1 MTLWWEGSDDMAG
14 TWWQRIG
21 QGEAEWKKPL
31 KFPSWVTLGWRA
43 FVWARESMGRAAPL
57 VWESVKECIL
67 RCSFF
72 FPSAYGFS
80 PCKTGM
86 IRERAI
92 PFSSPCPA
100 ATLCLENQDGLE
112 SREGTK
118 TSREPVP
125 PWNPLP
131 TLLLPAFLSYGSR
144 KAAGRQKDL
153 KKVNDNALFHFFC
166 LKKASYIKKV
176 ITSAYPQI
184 RTQLSAIAP
193 QIYTTDPWTKWVW
206 IVRVHLYAN
215 FVQ

>member
-67 RCSFF
+67 HCLFF
-72 FPSAYGFS
+72 FPSAYGLS

-86 IRERAI
+86 IRETAI

-100 ATLCLENQDGLE
+100 ATLCVLRIKMAWNLEKGPRLPG
-112 SREGTK
+112 SPCPPGTH
-118 TSREPVP
+118 S
-125 PWNPLP
+125 
-131 TLLLPAFLSYGSR
+131 LLSCFLHSCPM
-144 KAAGRQKDL
+144 AAGKLLVDKRTS
-153 KKVNDNALFHFFC
+153 KKWMTIPYF
-166 LKKASYIKKV
+166 
-176 ITSAYPQI
+176 TS
-184 RTQLSAIAP
+184 S
-193 QIYTTDPWTKWVW
+193 V
-206 IVRVHLYAN
+206 
-215 FVQ
+215 